1 MPSQILYIHPKQ
13 ARKLLSGHWKSALSV
28 EGFILLCQA
37 LPFFL
42 WILLVNTVTTEQSVI
57 GCVVLLWADL
67 LLLSPLKAG
76 RALFYNGIAKQEKA
90 VGFSRLFFFFKT
102 GYRRAV
108 RWRLRLWLT
117 RYGYWLLALLP
128 CSALLFWNRFLQSY
142 PVLSAISLLLAVV
155 LGVFAVVFTEI
166 RLLRYLAAVYFLP
179 YSLPFKG
186 IFELSKTIFAKQLNR
201 WVNFYLAYGHLL
213 LLPPVFHAARAATVN
228 TMMQEF
234 VKQPLQHW
242 KNHGKILSE
251 LHDILEET

>member
-1 MPSQILYIHPKQ
+1 M
-13 ARKLLSGHWKSALSV
+13 V
-28 EGFILLCQA
+28 LCHA
-37 LPFFL
+37 LPILL
-42 WILLVNTVTTEQSVI
+42 WILLVNTVTTEQSVV

-76 RALFYNGIAKQEKA
+76 RALFYNGIVKQKT
-90 VGFSRLFFFFKT
+90 VVRFSRLFYFFKT
-102 GYRRAV
+102 GYRRSV

-117 RYGYWLLALLP
+117 RYGYWLLGLLP

-166 RLLRYLAAVYFLP
+166 RLLRYLAAVYLLP
-179 YSLPFKG
+179 YTLPFKEV
-186 IFELSKTIFAKQLNR
+186 FTLSKTIFEKQLNR
-201 WVNFYLAYGHLL
+201 WVNFYLSYGYLIL
-213 LLPPVFHAARAATVN
+213 FPPVFYTARAATVYA
-228 TMMQEF
+228 MMQEF
-234 VKQPLQHW
+234 AKQPLQHW